1 MYNLKTTCACL
12 LLHTCYDKIN
22 NAKCVCVCV
31 FVCTCLLTAIFMYS
45 LGEGCSHVAAVL
57 FKVEAAVRNGYTSV
71 KCPTAFNTP
80 VLLLPIRQKIST
92 SSLTMKELSS
102 SHEHTNT
109 FFQVQGQM
117 AVFEHKYT
125 YFVCWTPQGLH
136 LEQIEQDQ
144 QFFSSIERT
153 LDYFFLNVIL
163 PAFLGGECTENQCQS
178 PSSKKQKPL

>member
-1 MYNLKTTCACL
+1 M
-12 LLHTCYDKIN
+12 
-22 NAKCVCVCV
+22 CVCVCLYV
-31 FVCTCLLTAIFMYS
+31 PFNCNIYVQLRRRVLPCCCGAIQSRSSCKKWLHVCKVSYS
-45 LGEGCSHVAAVL
+45 IQHTSPTSADTPKDFYLKPDNEGTL
-57 FKVEAAVRNGYTSV
+57 K
-71 KCPTAFNTP
+71 
-80 VLLLPIRQKIST
+80 
-92 SSLTMKELSS
+92 LSRT
-102 SHEHTNT
+102 HKY